1 MLNIPVVIAWW
12 ELPTIITIS
21 SIAWIVWLEFY
32 ASNVILSKFTDSLVL
47 FAMLGWVNTAIWIL
61 YASFN

>member
-1 MLNIPVVIAWW
+1 MMLNIPVVIAWW

-47 FAMLGWVNTAIWIL
+47 FGN
-61 YASFN
+61 